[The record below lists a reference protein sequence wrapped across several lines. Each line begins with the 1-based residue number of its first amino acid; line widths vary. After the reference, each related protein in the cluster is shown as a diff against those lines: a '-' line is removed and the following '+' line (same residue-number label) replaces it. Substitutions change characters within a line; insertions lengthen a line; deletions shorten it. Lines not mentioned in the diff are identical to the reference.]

1 MKSLSIR
8 NKIWLTIIS
17 VSVLTIILVVV
28 VSYYLYQTLYIEKQ
42 TETLLKQGQ
51 FLEQS
56 YYENNPGD
64 FSERLDW
71 LEGSTETSVIFTDD
85 QMQLASGAP
94 FDSFA
99 DENLI
104 TFSERQDLLKGK
116 TLTFT
121 KFHTGLNQEISA
133 VVIPLSMEDRLEAVI
148 FLYIPLT
155 AITEAFEPIR
165 NFLIV
170 GVFLV
175 IILLILVGTKMTNRI
190 VQPIKQ
196 MEKVAKDIAQGDFS
210 KRLSITGEDEMA
222 SLGRSINTMT
232 SNLNEVDR
240 NRREFL
246 GNVSHEL
253 RTPISYLKGYSEAL
267 DEGIIS
273 IEKFAKTV
281 KKETDR
287 MDRLVHDLLDLAQ
300 LEGDSYPMNK
310 EPVIL
315 AELVKEV
322 LDRFRLKLDDKNLI
336 AEVQLDE
343 GVVVNGDYGRLDQV
357 IDNLL
362 SNAIKFSANNRTIRI
377 SVVEVKTMGILKM
390 EDEGIGIPEE
400 DVPYIFERFYRVEKA
415 RTRKSGGTGLGLSI
429 VQQIINKHEGR
440 IHIDSK
446 REKGTVVTV
455 EIPLFHFY

>member
-232 SNLNEVDR
+232 SNLDEVDR

-336 AEVQLDE
+336 SEVQLDE

-377 SVVEVKTMGILKM
+377 SVVEVKTMGILKL

>member
-1 MKSLSIR
+1 MKPLSIR

-51 FLEQS
+51 ALEQS
-56 YYENNPGD
+56 YYENNQGN
-64 FSERLDW
+64 FSRELDW
-71 LEGSTETSVIFTDD
+71 LDDSSDTFVIFTDD
-85 QMQLASGAP
+85 PMLLASGAP
-94 FDSFA
+94 FDSFSE
-99 DENLI
+99 ENLI

-121 KFHTGLNQEISA
+121 KYHTGLDQEISA
-133 VVIPLSMEDRLEAVI
+133 VVIPLSVEDRLEAVI

-155 AITEAFEPIR
+155 AIAEAFEPIR

-175 IILLILVGTKMTNRI
+175 VILLILVGTKMTNRI
-190 VQPIKQ
+190 VRPIKQ

-210 KRLSITGEDEMA
+210 KRLSIKGEDEIA
-222 SLGRSINTMT
+222 SLGRSINTMS
-232 SNLNEVDR
+232 SNLDEVDR

-253 RTPISYLKGYSEAL
+253 RTPISYLKGYSEGL
-267 DEGIIS
+267 DEGIIP
-273 IEKFAKTV
+273 IEKFAETV

-315 AELVKEV
+315 AELIKEV
-322 LDRFRLKLDDKNLI
+322 LERFRIKIEEKNLFT
-336 AEVQLDE
+336 EVQLDE
-343 GVVVNGDYGRLDQV
+343 EVIVNGDYQRLDQV
-357 IDNLL
+357 IENLL
-362 SNAIKFSANNRTIRI
+362 SNAIKFSTNSRKIRI
-377 SVVEVKTMGILKM
+377 SVAEGKEKGVLKI
-390 EDEGIGIPEE
+390 EDEGIGIPEK
-400 DVPYIFERFYRVEKA
+400 DVPNIFERFYRVEKA

-429 VQQIINKHEGR
+429 VQQIVSKHDGT
-440 IHIDSK
+440 ITVDSK
-446 REKGTVVTV
+446 LGKGTVVTV
-455 EIPLFHFY
+455 EIPLFIF

>member
-210 KRLSITGEDEMA
+210 KRLSLTGEDEMA

-232 SNLNEVDR
+232 SNLDEVDR

-377 SVVEVKTMGILKM
+377 SVVEVKTMGILKL

>member
-165 NFLIV
+165 NFLIM

-232 SNLNEVDR
+232 SNLDEVDR

-377 SVVEVKTMGILKM
+377 SVVEVKTMGILKL

>member
-1 MKSLSIR
+1 MKPLSIR

-28 VSYYLYQTLYIEKQ
+28 LSYYLYQTLYIEKQ

-51 FLEQS
+51 ALEQS
-56 YYENNPGD
+56 YYENNPEN
-64 FSERLDW
+64 FSMRLDW
-71 LEGSTETSVIFTDD
+71 LDDGSDTSVIFSDD
-85 QMQLASGAP
+85 PMLLASGAP

-99 DENLI
+99 EENLI

-121 KFHTGLNQEISA
+121 KYHTGLNQEISA
-133 VVIPLSMEDRLEAVI
+133 VVIPLSVEDRLEAVI

-155 AITEAFEPIR
+155 AIADAFEPIR
-165 NFLIV
+165 NFLMV
-170 GVFLV
+170 GVLLV
-175 IILLILVGTKMTNRI
+175 IILLILVGTKMSNRI

-210 KRLSITGEDEMA
+210 KRLSIKGEDEIA
-222 SLGRSINTMT
+222 SLGRSINTMS
-232 SNLNEVDR
+232 SNLDEVDKK
-240 NRREFL
+240 RREFL

-267 DEGIIS
+267 DEGIIPTG
-273 IEKFAKTV
+273 KFAETV

-287 MDRLVHDLLDLAQ
+287 MERLVHDLLDLAQ

-322 LDRFRLKLDDKNLI
+322 LDRFRLKLDEKSLVT
-336 AEVQLDE
+336 EVQLDE

-357 IDNLL
+357 MENLL
-362 SNAIKFSANNRTIRI
+362 SNAIKFSATNRKIRI
-377 SVVEVKTMGILKM
+377 LVREGKEMGVLKI
-390 EDEGIGIPEE
+390 EDEGVGIPEE

-429 VQQIINKHEGR
+429 VQQIINKHEGK
-440 IHIDSK
+440 IHVDSN
-446 REKGTVVTV
+446 RGIGTVVTV
-455 EIPLFHFY
+455 ELPLFDFQ